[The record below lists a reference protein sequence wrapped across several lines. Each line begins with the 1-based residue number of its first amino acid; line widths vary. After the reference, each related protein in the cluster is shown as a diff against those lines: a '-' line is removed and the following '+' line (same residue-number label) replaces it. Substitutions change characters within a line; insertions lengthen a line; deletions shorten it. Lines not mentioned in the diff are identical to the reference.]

1 MHEIDVKAAL
11 LEPNDAIARENREF
25 LAAHG
30 IYAVNIMSA
39 PGSGKTSLLEWM
51 LPVFADRFRLAVIE
65 GDIVGSA
72 DKERLDGFGVP
83 VHQINTG
90 AACHLDARM
99 VHQTLH
105 RVVEEGAE
113 VLFIENVGNLVCP
126 AEFDLGEDDVLML
139 LSVTEGH
146 DKPKKYPLMFRR
158 ADLVAINK
166 VDLLDRTNFDLPGAI
181 AAVRDVHP
189 AAAVLTTSCRTG
201 EGIDDVIAWLEWRIA
216 AKHATRQHA
225 PAGAAP
231 AEAGSAT

>member
-1 MHEIDVKAAL
+1 MHQIDVKAGL

-51 LPVFADRFRLAVIE
+51 LPIFADRYRLVVVE
-65 GDIVGSA
+65 GDIVGNA
-72 DKERLDGFGVP
+72 DKERLEGFGVP
-83 VHQINTG
+83 IHQINTG
-90 AACHLDARM
+90 AACHLDAHM
-99 VHQTLH
+99 VHPTLH
-105 RVVEEGAE
+105 LAAEQGAE
-113 VLFIENVGNLVCP
+113 VLLIENVGNLVCP
-126 AEFDLGEDDVLML
+126 AEFDLGEDDAVML

-189 AAAVLTTSCRTG
+189 GVAVLTTSCRTG

-216 AKHATRQHA
+216 AKRAALQHA
-225 PAGAAP
+225 PAGA
-231 AEAGSAT
+231 GSAT

>member
-1 MHEIDVKAAL
+1 MHEIDVKAGL

-25 LAAHG
+25 LAQHG

-39 PGSGKTSLLEWM
+39 PGSGKTSLLERV
-51 LPVFADRFRLAVIE
+51 LPALAERHVVGVIE

-99 VHQTLH
+99 VHRTLH
-105 RVVEEGAE
+105 AIADQGCEVV
-113 VLFIENVGNLVCP
+113 LIENVGNLVCP

-158 ADLVAINK
+158 ADLVAVNK
-166 VDLLDRTNFDLPGAI
+166 VDLIDRTNFDLPGAI

-189 AAAVLTTSCRTG
+189 GVAVLTTSCRTG
-201 EGIDDVIAWLEWRIA
+201 EGIEDVVSWLEWRIA
-216 AKHATRQHA
+216 GKRAL
-225 PAGAAP
+225 AGAQAD
-231 AEAGSAT
+231 GVR